1 MNQENE
7 LCENQMRAI
16 CVALGW
22 QGGTYWQAL
31 EEIKRLRAAAST
43 APRYRI
49 GQRVKCRQD
58 GWTFVVTRITG
69 SSRTDG
75 QWLYTYRGFGVSA
88 DEAQIEGPA

>member
-1 MNQENE
+1 MTTE
-7 LCENQMRAI
+7 LDENQMRAI

-22 QGGTYWQAL
+22 QGGTYWLAL
-31 EEIKRLRAAAST
+31 EEIKRLRAAASS

-49 GQRVKCRQD
+49 GQRVKCRD
-58 GWTFVVTRITG
+58 GEVFVVTRITG

-88 DEAQIEGPA
+88 DEAQIEGLA